1 MRFYYYC
8 LKIGRK
14 LWRAKA
20 HKLAESGSKA
30 IRTDGIIKVERA
42 TELCSVVVKTL
53 KSGKEELLANPAKA
67 GDAKLQVPTI

>member
-1 MRFYYYC
+1 MRP
-8 LKIGRK
+8 K
-14 LWRAKA
+14 LWQTKA

-30 IRTDGIIKVERA
+30 IGTDGIIKVERA

-67 GDAKLQVPTI
+67 GGAKLQVPTI